1 LGDLATPITGD
12 AALPHVPRYCL
23 EVDILAHIE
32 RMPTDRFSDRGQGQP
47 LERDAASCI
56 DDALAL
62 SLLVFG
68 AVLKRCRDR
77 IHHPNLTERSR
88 QRVLVEQI
96 TCHQLCASLG
106 EYLRSS
112 AIRVTYQCV
121 DSELAGKQCVRDR
134 AAMGAC
140 RSEYQDR
147 AAHDAW
153 AVLSIHRALRCADVG
168 S

>member
-1 LGDLATPITGD
+1 
-12 AALPHVPRYCL
+12 L

-32 RMPTDRFSDRGQGQP
+32 RMPTDRFSDRRQDQP

-88 QRVLVEQI
+88 QRVLIEQI
-96 TCHQLCASLG
+96 TCHQLRASLSKRT
-106 EYLRSS
+106 RSS
-112 AIRVTYQCV
+112 GVRVTHQRTHG
-121 DSELAGKQCVRDR
+121 DLAGEQRMSNR
-134 AAMGAC
+134 TAMGAC